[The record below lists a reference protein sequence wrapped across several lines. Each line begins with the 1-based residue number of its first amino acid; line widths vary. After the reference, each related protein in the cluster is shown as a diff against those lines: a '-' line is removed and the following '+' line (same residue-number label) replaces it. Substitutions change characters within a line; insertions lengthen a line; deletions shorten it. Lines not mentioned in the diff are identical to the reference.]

1 MASRRPPAA
10 HPDRSAGHAPQADL
24 AGLTDRLARAG
35 VGATSARLAV
45 LEELAR
51 EPDDATAQTIHR
63 RLGDAGHS
71 VGLATVY
78 RALGSF
84 AEAGVVDALPHHA
97 GENCYRL
104 CAEGHHHHLVCTQ
117 CHRVVELSDCH
128 VTDWLAGAAAAEGFV
143 ATGHRLEATGLCA
156 KCRAG

>member
-1 MASRRPPAA
+1 MASRRVTK
-10 HPDRSAGHAPQADL
+10 ADSS
-24 AGLTDRLARAG
+24 RLAARLERAG
-35 VGATSARLAV
+35 VGATPARLAV

-63 RLGDAGHS
+63 RLADAGRG

-84 AEAGVVDALPHHA
+84 AEAGVVDSLPHHA
-97 GENCYRL
+97 GESCYRL
-104 CAEGHHHHLVCTQ
+104 CAEGHHHHLVCTD

-156 KCRAG
+156 SCRAA